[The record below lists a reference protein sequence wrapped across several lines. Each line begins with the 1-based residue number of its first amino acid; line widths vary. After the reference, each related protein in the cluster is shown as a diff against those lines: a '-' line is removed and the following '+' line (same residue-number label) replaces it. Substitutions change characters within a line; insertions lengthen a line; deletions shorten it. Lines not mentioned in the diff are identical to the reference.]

1 MSPNTINSAAVDYD
15 VVVAGGGMVGAALG
29 CCLGGS
35 SLRVAILDAAGP
47 PEWQGD
53 DYALRV
59 SAISGASIRLLKK
72 LNAWDDI
79 VAQRLAAIDAMH
91 IWDGNDDGASGFLE
105 FDSADI
111 GAENMGVIIENRVI
125 QSALLKQAQTHSNVR
140 YLSPISVKAYTD
152 HNDYLNIELESGEHI
167 SSRLLIG
174 ADGARSKVRE
184 LAHIDTYG
192 WSFDQTAIVFTVKTE
207 KTHDFVA
214 RQKFLPTGPLAFLP
228 LDEPHTCSNVWSA
241 DTEEANRLLSLTDD
255 EFIAALQ
262 TAFGDT
268 LGKIDWVSERAGFPL
283 TLAHAK
289 DYLAHRVAL
298 IGDALHRIHPLAGQ
312 GVNLGFADAAVLA
325 EVILNTSDKGRDIG
339 AHHNLRPFE
348 RWRKEAN
355 HKMIGLMDLFKRS
368 FGSSE
373 PTLVTLRKLG
383 LDTVNQSGPIKH
395 WFMRQATGLDNELP
409 KRFYQAG
416 I

>member
-1 MSPNTINSAAVDYD
+1 MSKVHVDYD
-15 VVVAGGGMVGAALG
+15 VLIAGGGMVGAALA

-47 PEWQGD
+47 PQWQGD

-59 SAISGASIRLLKK
+59 SAITPASIRLLKK

-79 VAQRLAAIDAMH
+79 TAQRLAPIDAMY
-91 IWDGNDDGASGFLE
+91 IWDGNEDAASGFLE

-111 GAENMGVIIENRVI
+111 GADNMGVIIENRVI
-125 QSALLKQAQTHSNVR
+125 QSALIKQAQAHSNVR
-140 YLSPISVKAYTD
+140 YLSPASVKAYDD
-152 HNDYLNIELESGEHI
+152 HNDYLDIELENGERI
-167 SSRLLIG
+167 STRLLIG

-207 KTHDFVA
+207 KPHNFVA
-214 RQKFLPTGPLAFLP
+214 RQKFLSTGPLAFLP
-228 LDEPHTCSNVWSA
+228 LDEPHTCSNVWSVDTAEA
-241 DTEEANRLLSLTDD
+241 DRLLSLTDD
-255 EFIAALQ
+255 EFKAELQ
-262 TAFGDT
+262 GAFGDT
-268 LGKIDWVSERAGFPL
+268 LGAIEWVSECAGFPL

-298 IGDALHRIHPLAGQ
+298 VGDALHRIHPLAGQ

-325 EVILNTSDKGRDIG
+325 EVIINTHDKGRDIG
-339 AHHNLRPFE
+339 ARHNLRPFE

-368 FGSSE
+368 FGSKE
-373 PTLVTLRKLG
+373 PTLITLRKLG
-383 LDTVNQSGPIKH
+383 LDITNQNGPIKH
-395 WFMRQATGLDNELP
+395 WFMRQASGLENELP
-409 KRFYQAG
+409 KRFY
-416 I
+416 

>member
-1 MSPNTINSAAVDYD
+1 MAAVNTDYD
-15 VVVAGGGMVGAALG
+15 VLIAGGGMVGSALA

-35 SLRVAILDAAGP
+35 ALRVAVLDAAGP
-47 PEWQGD
+47 PKWEGD

-59 SAISGASIRLLKK
+59 SAISAASIRLLKK
-72 LNAWDDI
+72 LDAWEDI
-79 VAQRLAAIDAMH
+79 VAQRLAPIDAMF
-91 IWDGNDDGASGFLE
+91 IWDGNDEGASGFLE

-125 QSALLKQAQTHSNVR
+125 QSALLKQAQLHSNVR
-140 YLSPISVKAYTD
+140 YLSPASVKAYD
-152 HNDYLNIELESGEHI
+152 GYHEYLDVQMESGERI
-167 SSRLLIG
+167 STRLLIG
-174 ADGARSKVRE
+174 ADGAHSKVRE

-192 WSFDQTAIVFTVKTE
+192 WPFDQTAIVFTVKTE
-207 KTHDFVA
+207 KQHNFVA
-214 RQKFLPTGPLAFLP
+214 RQKFLSTGPLAFLP

-241 DTEEANRLLSLTDD
+241 DTDEANRLLSLGDD
-255 EFIAALQ
+255 EFKTELQ

-268 LGKIDWVSERAGFPL
+268 LGNIEWLSERAGFPL

-298 IGDALHRIHPLAGQ
+298 VGDALHRIHPLAGQ

-325 EVILNTSDKGRDIG
+325 EVIINTHDKGRDIG

-355 HKMIGLMDLFKRS
+355 HKMIGLMDMFKRS
-368 FGSSE
+368 FGSKE
-373 PTLVTLRKLG
+373 PTVVTLRKLG
-383 LDTVNQSGPIKH
+383 LDIVNQNGPIKH
-395 WFMRQATGLDNELP
+395 WFMRQATGLENELP
-409 KRFYQAG
+409 RRFY
-416 I
+416 